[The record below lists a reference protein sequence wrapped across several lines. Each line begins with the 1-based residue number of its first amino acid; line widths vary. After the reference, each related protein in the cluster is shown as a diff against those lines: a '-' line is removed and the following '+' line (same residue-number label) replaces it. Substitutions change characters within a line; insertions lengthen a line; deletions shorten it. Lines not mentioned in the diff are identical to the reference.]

1 MSKNVDVESLK
12 REVWSLF
19 SELQNIYLATADGD
33 QPRLRPVTLIR
44 LGDRLF
50 FATGAGD
57 AKTRQIKGNPKV
69 EFCMLLEKGE
79 SKGTLRAEC
88 LAKAVSDMSMKT
100 ELYDK
105 VSFMKE
111 FWSSPEDER
120 YMLFE
125 LTPKGFEYM
134 PIGSMQA
141 TKIRP

>member
-1 MSKNVDVESLK
+1 MSEKVDVEGLK

-19 SELQNIYLATADGD
+19 GELQHVFLATVEGD

-44 LGDRLF
+44 FGDRLF

-57 AKTRQIKGNPKV
+57 AKTAQIESNQKV
-69 EFCMLLEKGE
+69 EFCLLLEKGE

-88 LAKAVSDMSMKT
+88 LAKAVTDIGVKS
-100 ELYDK
+100 EVYNK
-105 VSFMKE
+105 VAFMKE
-111 FWSSPEDER
+111 FWSSPEDKR
-120 YMLFE
+120 FVLFE

-141 TKIRP
+141 TKIKL

>member
-1 MSKNVDVESLK
+1 MSGTVDVEGLK
-12 REVWSLF
+12 REAWSLF
-19 SELQNIYLATADGD
+19 GELQTVFLATADGD

-44 LGDRLF
+44 LGNRLF

-57 AKTRQIKGNPKV
+57 AKTTQIKRNPKV
-69 EFCMLLEKGE
+69 EFCVLLEKGE

-88 LAKAVSDMSMKT
+88 LAKAATDLAVKG
-100 ELYDK
+100 ELYNR

-111 FWSSPEDER
+111 FWASPEDER

-125 LTPKGFEYM
+125 LTPRSFEYM

-141 TKIRP
+141 TKIKL

>member
-1 MSKNVDVESLK
+1 MSGAVDVEGLK

-19 SELQNIYLATADGD
+19 GELQNIYLATVEGD

-44 LGDRLF
+44 SGDRLF

-57 AKTRQIKGNPKV
+57 AKTVQIKGNPKV

-79 SKGTLRAEC
+79 SKGTLRVEC
-88 LAKAVSDMSMKT
+88 LAKAVTDMSVKSD
-100 ELYDK
+100 LYNR
-105 VSFMKE
+105 VAFMKQ

-120 YMLFE
+120 FMLFE

-134 PIGSMQA
+134 AIGSMQA
-141 TKIRP
+141 TKIKP

>member
-1 MSKNVDVESLK
+1 MSANTDVEGLK

-19 SELQNIYLATADGD
+19 SELQDIYLATADGD
-33 QPRLRPVTLIR
+33 QPRLRPVTLIH

-57 AKTRQIKGNPKV
+57 AKTMQIKGNPKV

-125 LTPKGFEYM
+125 LTPKSFEYM
-134 PIGSMQA
+134 PIGSIQ
-141 TKIRP
+141 TTRIKL